1 MDRLTLPE
9 KIETERLILQ
19 RLRYEDAEEIFYTY
33 ASKSEVTKYLSW
45 PTHERVDDTRAFLRH
60 AIESWEKGLDF
71 SYAIRLKQSHQ
82 LIGSFGLIYEA
93 GKIQFGYAIS
103 PTHWNKGLATE
114 ACSKMMNMLKNYPQ
128 VYRVHT
134 FVDTANSASI
144 RVLEKSG
151 LVREATLVRWFRF
164 VNQDSEPK
172 DCSLY
177 YLPLPRETNLSNH
190 HPA

>member
-114 ACSKMMNMLKNYPQ
+114 ACSKMMNMLKNYP
-128 VYRVHT
+128 
-134 FVDTANSASI
+134 
-144 RVLEKSG
+144 
-151 LVREATLVRWFRF
+151 RF
-164 VNQDSEPK
+164 TGYI
-172 DCSLY
+172 L
-177 YLPLPRETNLSNH
+177 LWILRILLLSVCLKK
-190 HPA
+190 ADWYERQRL